1 VGAHTTDE
9 LCICHQRGAA
19 FQLCLQL
26 VFGEVDQVVVPGQ
39 RRQPA
44 TLSRPSANPSG
55 FPRVRGWLVPVG
67 VVQLPD
73 LRGVTGPDGAA
84 LPVDDPADEIAAH
97 PGMGG
102 LPGDGITQRVEG
114 LGAAAGPVSGD
125 GLGCGQRGSGDGNLE
140 NAACGDRVHSLD
152 GLVEQVVDVDAEH
165 GVDVPIGHAST
176 HELPQVLSDGGSV
189 HEVGGR
195 RSDAAAASTLA
206 FIGACVGVAVLTAA
220 AVAVGGDGAVV
231 ASHLGGLLSCGR
243 GRNSGR
249 TAGLDPAETAGG
261 AEGLSIRA
269 AAVVGLGVVAAGAGD
284 EPVVVAAGCGLE
296 ATAAAFSDE
305 LVFVE

>member
-1 VGAHTTDE
+1 GR
-9 LCICHQRGAA
+9 LG
-19 FQLCLQL
+19 
-26 VFGEVDQVVVPGQ
+26 
-39 RRQPA
+39 
-44 TLSRPSANPSG
+44 LS
-55 FPRVRGWLVPVG
+55 WPVYA
-67 VVQLPD
+67 QLP
-73 LRGVTGPDGAA
+73 PWA
-84 LPVDDPADEIAAH
+84 L
-97 PGMGG
+97 
-102 LPGDGITQRVEG
+102 
-114 LGAAAGPVSGD
+114 AGTAGRPPR
-125 GLGCGQRGSGDGNLE
+125 LALFPYTTLFRSGDGNLE

-220 AVAVGGDGAVV
+220 A
-231 ASHLGGLLSCGR
+231 
-243 GRNSGR
+243 
-249 TAGLDPAETAGG
+249 G

-269 AAVVGLGVVAAGAGD
+269 AAVVGFGVVAAGAGD

-296 ATAAAFSDE
+296 AAAAAFSDE
-305 LVFVE
+305 LVFVEPSPDAVGLGVGEGVGEALGAHGAGGADAFR